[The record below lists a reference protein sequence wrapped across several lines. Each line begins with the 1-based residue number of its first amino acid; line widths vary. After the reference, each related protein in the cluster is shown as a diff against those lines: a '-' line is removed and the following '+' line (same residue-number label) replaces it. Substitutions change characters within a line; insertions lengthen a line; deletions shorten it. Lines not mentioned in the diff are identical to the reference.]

1 MIDLLKQIVTYME
14 LHKDP
19 HALVMV
25 THARFMVDFGCWRR
39 GQLCEMLQVI
49 VIERH
54 GFKEVWLEEYC
65 AALCVKSVQIT
76 LGVVA

>member
-25 THARFMVDFGCWRR
+25 THARFIVDFGYWRC
-39 GQLCEMLQVI
+39 GYLCELLQVI
-49 VIERH
+49 VVND
-54 GFKEVWLEEYC
+54 EVWLEEYC
-65 AALCVKSVQIT
+65 ASLCVNRIQIT